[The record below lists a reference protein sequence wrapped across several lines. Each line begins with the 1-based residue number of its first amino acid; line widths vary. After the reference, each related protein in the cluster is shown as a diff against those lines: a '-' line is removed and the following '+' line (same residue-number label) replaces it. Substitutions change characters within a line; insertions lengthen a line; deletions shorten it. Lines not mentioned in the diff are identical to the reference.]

1 MMYHRSALYPKGY
14 LYNTVRNS
22 SRTLTLPPMNH
33 RPPPI
38 RWRHVIAQGRY
49 AVYGVA
55 GAGPAAIFVHGW
67 GSPRSYQSALSRLAH
82 NGVNVYAPRLPR
94 YSADQPSGSMNLWLS
109 DCVSWLD
116 SFLSGIG
123 IDTPITL
130 VGHSVGGAIAVKVAY
145 ERPDR
150 VAQLVLVNSLG
161 GATAQTPLPRN
172 FHPSAVTA
180 KAVDL
185 TRELECLATRQLP
198 VSLLWGRNDRVIP
211 RSSYFSLRNALGG
224 PPVFTVAGTHDWLID
239 DPHCFGYAM
248 RTVLN
253 ASSGRFAR

>member
-1 MMYHRSALYPKGY
+1 
-14 LYNTVRNS
+14 
-22 SRTLTLPPMNH
+22 MNH